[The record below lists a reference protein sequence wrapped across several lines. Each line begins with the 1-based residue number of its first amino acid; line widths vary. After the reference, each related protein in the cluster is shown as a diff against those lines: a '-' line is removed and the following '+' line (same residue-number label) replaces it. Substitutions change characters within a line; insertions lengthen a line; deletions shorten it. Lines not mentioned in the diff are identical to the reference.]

1 MCSSISTAMCSVCKT
16 NLFYVSIIAE
26 LFLIQVM
33 QEADK
38 EFRSAAE
45 ISRRK
50 LVRSIRVV
58 ALFLSC
64 WHVQWENVKFL
75 WNIRNIIELVA
86 DIAPYLARIFLGQQ
100 FIPSFI
106 LLEEE
111 WLESAKYH
119 DSPGWQKP
127 VYWACVLSLDA
138 LKMLTCQLELILGL
152 GPVSRILKGQ
162 LLLLLRKESGG
173 WRRSFRRRGILL
185 QLLIM

>member
-1 MCSSISTAMCSVCKT
+1 MCSSISTAMCSVCKS

-64 WHVQWENVKFL
+64 WHVQWENVKFV
-75 WNIRNIIELVA
+75 WNKRNIIELVA
-86 DIAPYLARIFLGQQ
+86 DIAPYLPRIFLGQQ

-119 DSPGWQKP
+119 DSPAWQKP
-127 VYWACVLSLDA
+127 VYWECVLSLDA
-138 LKMLTCQLELILGL
+138 LKMSTCQLGAYFGF
-152 GPVSRILKGQ
+152 GPCI
-162 LLLLLRKESGG
+162 
-173 WRRSFRRRGILL
+173 
-185 QLLIM
+185 